1 MLTTSLSRCVCGHGI
16 HAHADYFSP
25 VVHHCP
31 ATSCVAYVQKTPQTQ
46 ECMCMA
52 LLVDHKAVVNLY
64 RTAATFTNN
73 REHFVGGAQG
83 IVSSQSV
90 NTNPST
96 HTLIAVSSPNANALP
111 RNQPGSTQA
120 EASVVVAYHLPGYI
134 SDDSALNGTFDYHPT
149 PSVTTSTYSNNTDGP
164 FSPNTASSVHNTMST
179 SDARNVSFT
188 LAPIYSPSANSSTS
202 ADSAPILGYSP
213 GGYITQY
220 TNHFVHLPYAGQPED
235 YHETN
240 ESFEYQDFGNVMY
253 AASPEGQS
261 GPYGA

>member
-1 MLTTSLSRCVCGHGI
+1 MSSAAPLLIRGRCVEHTDNVLCQCSYFIPHRDLLQWHTLDQSRCVCGHGI

-31 ATSCVAYVQKTPQTQ
+31 ATSCVAYVQKMPQTQ

-73 REHFVGGAQG
+73 REHFVSGAQG

-96 HTLIAVSSPNANALP
+96 HTLIPVSSPNANALP

-120 EASVVVAYHLPGYI
+120 EASVVVAHHLPRYI
-134 SDDSALNGTFDYHPT
+134 SDDSAPNGTFDYHPNAVYDAT
-149 PSVTTSTYSNNTDGP
+149 PEAGAWAQS
-164 FSPNTASSVHNTMST
+164 
-179 SDARNVSFT
+179 
-188 LAPIYSPSANSSTS
+188 
-202 ADSAPILGYSP
+202 
-213 GGYITQY
+213 
-220 TNHFVHLPYAGQPED
+220 YA
-235 YHETN
+235 
-240 ESFEYQDFGNVMY
+240 
-253 AASPEGQS
+253 
-261 GPYGA
+261 

>member
-1 MLTTSLSRCVCGHGI
+1 MPASNSSLTYH
-16 HAHADYFSP
+16 P
-25 VVHHCP
+25 
-31 ATSCVAYVQKTPQTQ
+31 CVAFLSQ
-46 ECMCMA
+46 MH
-52 LLVDHKAVVNLY
+52 LLGPLNIC
-64 RTAATFTNN
+64 TC
-73 REHFVGGAQG
+73 GAQSFEH
-83 IVSSQSV
+83 VD
-90 NTNPST
+90 TYNPYYIPEP
-96 HTLIAVSSPNANALP
+96 LAVLRYFNP
-111 RNQPGSTQA
+111 
-120 EASVVVAYHLPGYI
+120 
-134 SDDSALNGTFDYHPT
+134 DSNGPS
-149 PSVTTSTYSNNTDGP
+149 PSVTTSTYSNNTNGP
-164 FSPNTASSVHNTMST
+164 FSPNIASSVHSTAMST